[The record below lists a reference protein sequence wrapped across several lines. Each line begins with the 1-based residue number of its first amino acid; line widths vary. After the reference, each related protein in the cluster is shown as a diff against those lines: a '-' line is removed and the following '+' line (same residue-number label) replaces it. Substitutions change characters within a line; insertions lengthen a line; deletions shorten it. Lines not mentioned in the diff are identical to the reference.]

1 MYDLAKEGL
10 TLAHA
15 QSEFMIAVIRSYH
28 KRDFV
33 DVGGMKVA
41 LPKDLGF
48 HDQGYLAT
56 HAFYGRSKSGGEP
69 QSGISEDSRKPG
81 HGTGTWAR

>member
-10 TLAHA
+10 VLAHA
-15 QSEFMIAVIRSYH
+15 QTDFMIAVIRNYH

-41 LPKDLGF
+41 MPKDPRL
-48 HDQGYLAT
+48 
-56 HAFYGRSKSGGEP
+56 P
-69 QSGISEDSRKPG
+69 QPGLHCNPCILWQLKPG
-81 HGTGTWAR
+81 RMPHLGHQPVQGSPAMGLVHG